1 MRASYS
7 RSGVQLERVLLIRLN
22 PDWARGETS
31 PYNSAEPPPNGYASF
46 FCQKFSLGIAALTAF
61 PKNSYKFDHLALKA
75 EILILSS
82 TVSFSI
88 VTRWICDT

>member
-1 MRASYS
+1 M
-7 RSGVQLERVLLIRLN
+7 
-22 PDWARGETS
+22 
-31 PYNSAEPPPNGYASF
+31 
-46 FCQKFSLGIAALTAF
+46 AALTAF
-61 PKNSYKFDHLALKA
+61 AKNSYKFDHLALKA